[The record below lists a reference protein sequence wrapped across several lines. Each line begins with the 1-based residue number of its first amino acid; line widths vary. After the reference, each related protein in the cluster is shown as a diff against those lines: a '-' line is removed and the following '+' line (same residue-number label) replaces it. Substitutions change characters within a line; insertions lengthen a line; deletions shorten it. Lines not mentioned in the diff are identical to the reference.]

1 MEEWK
6 SENPPALTFD
16 KFIRTARLLSP
27 MKDFELDEQEIE
39 FRKHPLLDYW
49 CRINLGRSLR
59 VKQAHAPSDYDAT
72 IQEVIKRT
80 HEKCF
85 FCPENLET
93 TTPKFPPEVAPEG
106 RLRKGKFVLLPNL
119 FPFAEHHAVGVL
131 SEDHFLGLN
140 EITKELLEDS
150 FKVSVAYF
158 DRIFKL
164 NNEMKFCSINMNYMP
179 PAGASIVHPHVQITS
194 DIKGSGKLLEIL
206 YKSKEYHKAHGTNY
220 WTDLVGTEKWLK
232 ERFIGTSGA
241 VSWLTN
247 YAPMGKNEVIGIV
260 TRPISHFRAF
270 DETLISD
277 FSEGL
282 SKIFTGLW
290 EKRHVRSLNLTIYSG
305 PIDVDVSEYFRV
317 HVKLISRPVLR
328 PFYTGDTAFMENF
341 YAEPIIETA
350 PEDVASD
357 LHSIW

>member
-1 MEEWK
+1 
-6 SENPPALTFD
+6 
-16 KFIRTARLLSP
+16 
-27 MKDFELDEQEIE
+27 
-39 FRKHPLLDYW
+39 
-49 CRINLGRSLR
+49 
-59 VKQAHAPSDYDAT
+59 
-72 IQEVIKRT
+72 
-80 HEKCF
+80 
-85 FCPENLET
+85 
-93 TTPKFPPEVAPEG
+93 
-106 RLRKGKFVLLPNL
+106 
-119 FPFAEHHAVGVL
+119 
-131 SEDHFLGLN
+131 
-140 EITKELLEDS
+140 
-150 FKVSVAYF
+150 
-158 DRIFKL
+158 
-164 NNEMKFCSINMNYMP
+164 MNYMP

-206 YKSKEYHKAHGTNY
+206 QKSKEYHKAHGTNY
-220 WTDLVGTEKWLK
+220 WTDLEGTEMWLK

-247 YAPMGKNEVIGIV
+247 YAPIGKNEVIGIV

-282 SKIFTGLW
+282 SKIFFGLW

-317 HVKLISRPVLR
+317 HVKVISRPVLR

-350 PEDVASD
+350 PEYVAND
-357 LHSIW
+357 LRSFW